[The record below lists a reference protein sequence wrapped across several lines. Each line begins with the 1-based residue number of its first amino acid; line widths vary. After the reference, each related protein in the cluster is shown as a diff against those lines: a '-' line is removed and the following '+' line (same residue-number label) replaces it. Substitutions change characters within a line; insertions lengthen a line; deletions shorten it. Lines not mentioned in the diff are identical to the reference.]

1 MNSLI
6 LRYDETTIFHSGG
19 MVLGKSKLVLVLKNQ
34 VKVSRG
40 DPPFHIIWPFS
51 FISSPFLTEKSISS
65 EIQGKNVKMV
75 MSYFACFNIIQVA
88 LKGQFHETL
97 N

>member
-1 MNSLI
+1 MVISEQY
-6 LRYDETTIFHSGG
+6 LRYDETTIFHFCG

-40 DPPFHIIWPFS
+40 DPPFHILWPFS

-65 EIQGKNVKMV
+65 EIQGKNVKIENV
-75 MSYFACFNIIQVA
+75 LFCLF
-88 LKGQFHETL
+88 
-97 N
+97 